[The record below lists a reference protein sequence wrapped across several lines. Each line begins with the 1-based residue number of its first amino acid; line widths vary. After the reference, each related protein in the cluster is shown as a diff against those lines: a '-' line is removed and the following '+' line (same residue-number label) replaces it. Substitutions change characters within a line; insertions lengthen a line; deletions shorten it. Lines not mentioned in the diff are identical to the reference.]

1 MTNSKYSEAI
11 TSKFRKLEVT
21 FDGDLIDAIRCKYI
35 ISAIEKDNL
44 LNKVKINS
52 TYMFQN
58 LSNHFLNYRTAGHLI
73 AFDFDTSKKRD
84 QFIQNLFS
92 KNMLVN
98 PTGEKTV
105 RMRPNLA
112 VSEKE
117 INSAISILIE
127 NK

>member
-1 MTNSKYSEAI
+1 MKYKQDLSYWKLLVFRAIKSKPDILVFGKKLQIFGVMTNSKYSEAI

-58 LSNHFLNYRTAGHLI
+58 LSNHFFKL
-73 AFDFDTSKKRD
+73 
-84 QFIQNLFS
+84 
-92 KNMLVN
+92 
-98 PTGEKTV
+98 
-105 RMRPNLA
+105 
-112 VSEKE
+112 
-117 INSAISILIE
+117 
-127 NK
+127 